1 MTEKELPE
9 GYWIDE
15 SGVDVIVL
23 YYLMEVVGRYT
34 HNAETIVFDAQ
45 EHNKNREL
53 WSDEDEAE
61 HQMTHKGAM

>member
-15 SGVDVIVL
+15 SGVDIIVL
-23 YYLMEVVGRYT
+23 YYLTEELGKYT

-45 EHNKNREL
+45 EHAKTRGWTNDDEL
-53 WSDEDEAE
+53 D
-61 HQMTHKGAM
+61 HQVSNIGAM